1 MIFLVYSLFIP
12 PAYFIFFYIDFFYN
26 YYLLL
31 DKFTAIFFCF
41 QLFYFFTTITFLLV
55 LPSLLLLLSLSPS
68 SCITSTTTS
77 LSFSLF
83 LSFFLFIIFF
93 LPLSFLCHNP
103 PFVCQCFFFLIL
115 GSLSPS
121 FQIDRPRQLF
131 VVDNDN
137 KRIEVLDADSF
148 GPIRSIALGGDGDW
162 FDHCLYRSD
171 PASEDVLLVVSDCRS
186 HTVKVIDASTGAV
199 LRSIGQGGAGSAP
212 GQLFDPYYLAMHR
225 PAGGAAVLIVS
236 NGGGHRFDLFDFH
249 SGRHLRS
256 IGAGQGAGPGQLFYP
271 CAIAVWTPAIGGDV
285 SEAQVVVADYGNHRL
300 QFFRLSDGRHVRSVG
315 VAGSGVG
322 QLQNPWALSI
332 HMPSGGGD
340 DEALLVTIGDKDSRI
355 HVFSLVSGE
364 YLRCL
369 GGGSGSG
376 VDQVKNA
383 RGIAFHRPSGCR
395 EEDTQIIISDYNNHR
410 LQVFELYS
418 GRHVRSVGKYGE
430 GAGDFNWPWSVEL
443 L

>member
-1 MIFLVYSLFIP
+1 
-12 PAYFIFFYIDFFYN
+12 
-26 YYLLL
+26 L
-31 DKFTAIFFCF
+31 DKFTAFSFVF
-41 QLFYFFTTITFLLV
+41 NYFTSSLQLRFYWSFH
-55 LPSLLLLLSLSPS
+55 SLLLLLSLSLS
-68 SCITSTTTS
+68 SCITSTTTY

-93 LPLSFLCHNP
+93 LPLCFLCHNP

-131 VVDNDN
+131 VVEYGN
-137 KRIEVLDADSF
+137 KRIQVLDADSF

-162 FDHCLYRSD
+162 NGLCLYRSD

-212 GQLFDPYYLAMHR
+212 GQLNYPNYLAMHR

-236 NGGGHRFDLFDFH
+236 NQGSHRLDLFDFH

-256 IGAGQGAGPGQLFYP
+256 IGAGQGAGPGQLNRP

-285 SEAQVVVADYGNHRL
+285 SEAQVVVADFGNHRL

-322 QLQNPWALSI
+322 QLQYPCALSI

-340 DEALLVTIGDKDSRI
+340 DEALLVTIGNDSRI

-369 GGGSGSG
+369 GGGRGRG
-376 VDQVKNA
+376 VDQLDEA

-395 EEDTQIIISDYNNHR
+395 EEDTQIIISDCWNHR

-418 GRHVRSVGKYGE
+418 GRHVRSVGKQGG
-430 GAGDFNWPWSVEL
+430 GAGDFSYPWSVEL